1 MVVKACAFPLYC
13 NNNRGANTIQKPT
26 ILSFIRLILTIVKKI
41 FLKLQLFPISRL
53 QKAYGILPLSRF
65 NKMAKL
71 EYNDTLKRLHNN
83 YRLSVMND
91 DTFEEVV
98 TVKLSRLS
106 VYIGLST
113 GLVLLVGLTIAL
125 IAFSPIKYYIP
136 GYGTR
141 ESRTALQLLKIRT
154 DSLEQSI
161 KYKDQYLESIKK
173 VLNGTTPIQRDT
185 IILQAPKTAI
195 SNE

>member
-1 MVVKACAFPLYC
+1 
-13 NNNRGANTIQKPT
+13 
-26 ILSFIRLILTIVKKI
+26 
-41 FLKLQLFPISRL
+41 
-53 QKAYGILPLSRF
+53 
-65 NKMAKL
+65 MAKL
-71 EYNDTLKRLHNN
+71 EHNDTLKRLRNN

-91 DTFEEVV
+91 DTYEEVV
-98 TVKLSRLS
+98 TFKLSRLS

-113 GLVLLVGLTIAL
+113 SLVLLVGLTIAL
-125 IAFSPIKYYIP
+125 IAYTPIKYYIP

-161 KYKDQYLESIKK
+161 KYKDQYLEGIKK
-173 VLNGTTPIQRDT
+173 VLNGTTPTQRDT
-185 IILQAPKTAI
+185 VLLDLPKKAI